1 MNLKNKLESNLTL
14 ADYEKVEKYLSKYK
28 NNLNK
33 YNLVLILGG
42 FGLGMIVGGMRRKNK
57 MEREKQ
63 INNKGSNKNIN
74 KEINKEINKYDGSEL
89 ERLVEKMIDRRYSEE
104 KLLKE
109 EERLLN
115 DNSVDVKDY
124 LEWCDK
130 YKK

>member
-1 MNLKNKLESNLTL
+1 MKNKITL
-14 ADYEKVEKYLSKYK
+14 KDYEEIEKYLSKYK

-130 YKK
+130 YKV

>member
-1 MNLKNKLESNLTL
+1 MKNKITL
-14 ADYEKVEKYLSKYK
+14 KDYEEIEKYLSKYK

-63 INNKGSNKNIN
+63 INNKGSNRYEGNY
-74 KEINKEINKYDGSEL
+74 EGNKYKNSEL
-89 ERLVEKMIDRRYSEE
+89 ERLVEKMIDRKY
-104 KLLKE
+104 E
-109 EERLLN
+109 EERFLN
-115 DNSVDVKDY
+115 DDSIDVKDY